1 MCEKIWQNIKS
12 DFDVKLGSLK
22 TLLLDKITDFKQ
34 DFTCENA
41 DKMSELKF
49 SVENLYNK
57 NLPVEIL
64 TKIRNE
70 QKFKN
75 IDELKAQIEKDV
87 KECLK

>member
-1 MCEKIWQNIKS
+1 MKA
-12 DFDVKLGSLK
+12 V
-22 TLLLDKITDFKQ
+22 LDK
-34 DFTCENA
+34 E
-41 DKMSELKF
+41 ELL
-49 SVENLYNK
+49 NLYNK